1 MAYHAKP
8 HTPSFGQRIG
18 GSAFSVLINGGMFA
32 LFAFSSGSVSPPIGQ
47 EVSEPKVV
55 FCRYIDDGRLFQVE
69 VKAEDWISAEE
80 MVCGADLRGV
90 RLGSLLLEGA
100 RLLLEHPTKNA
111 LLLAQ
116 RESCSCS
123 DENQVPILRDIGIV
137 EAPRFGSD
145 ARKTALPRIINT
157 PEPTQQNVIRTTPT
171 TEPPRRDDRPARRT
185 PSIDDLLNAATNF
198 DDARPVSKT
207 DLGGSPDGSRLSR
220 STTGVGDPYL
230 QSVKARLDNTM
241 NAPPTIPKAQLQK
254 LSARLWIRIGDNGTI
269 WGWDF
274 TQKSQNAAFDR
285 MIEMT
290 MKMFMQ
296 GGNMRFGPPPP
307 EWRLQTI
314 PIVVEGKDIR

>member
-8 HTPSFGQRIG
+8 HTLSLGHKIV
-18 GSAFSVLINGGMFA
+18 GSAFSVLVNGVLFA
-32 LFAFSSGSVSPPIGQ
+32 LIAFSSGSESPSIDR
-47 EVSEPKVV
+47 ESSEPKVV
-55 FCRYIDDGRLFQVE
+55 FCRYIDDGRLFQLE
-69 VKAEDWISAEE
+69 VKAEDWASAEE
-80 MVCGADLRGV
+80 MVCGANDRGV
-90 RLGSLLLEGA
+90 RLSPLLLEGA
-100 RLLLEHPTKNA
+100 RLLLEHPTKNS
-111 LLLAQ
+111 LILAQ

-145 ARKTALPRIINT
+145 TRRTALPRIINT
-157 PEPTQQNVIRTTPT
+157 PEPTQQNVIKTTPT
-171 TEPPRRDDRPARRT
+171 TDPKKDDRNRKRT
-185 PSIDDLLNAATNF
+185 PSIDDLLHAATNF
-198 DDARPVSKT
+198 DEARPISKT
-207 DLGGSPDGSRLSR
+207 DLGGSPDGSRLSK

-230 QSVKARLDNTM
+230 QSVKARLDNSM

-254 LSARLWIRIGDNGTI
+254 LSARLWIKIGDNGTV
-269 WGWDF
+269 WSWDF
-274 TQKSQNAAFDR
+274 SQKSQNVAFDK

-290 MKMFMQ
+290 IKMFMQ